1 MLNIFENIGN
11 MLENIGNYAR
21 KCQKPFVLTYLFV
34 DDISSRRG
42 YAGFSQNMKLSV
54 HSVHRQCYNKSFDP
68 VPVPS
73 SLTSCSIPP

>member
-21 KCQKPFVLTYLFV
+21 KCQTPFVLTYLFV

-42 YAGFSQNMKLSV
+42 YAGFPQMYEAFCT
-54 HSVHRQCYNKSFDP
+54 QCT
-68 VPVPS
+68 
-73 SLTSCSIPP
+73 LTVLQ